1 MPPLHAFAAKCS
13 NPRGLASSAEA
24 GRIMLWISTCYGYAD
39 DADASGSGLGSRQM
53 HGLIDPYVALL
64 DLLDERARIEFPQAS
79 RHFEQ
84 LCRAALPLLDQI
96 PGLGDA
102 FGHQD
107 NSTARTE
114 LIIFIRP

>member
-1 MPPLHAFAAKCS
+1 
-13 NPRGLASSAEA
+13 
-24 GRIMLWISTCYGYAD
+24 
-39 DADASGSGLGSRQM
+39 M

-114 LIIFIRP
+114 LIIFIRPQIIRNSSDAHNIAAGQRLALYWTPAGLR